1 MASILGAKL
10 SAKDMKIDFPHPS
23 DVTKTIKC
31 ILDPCH
37 ALKLIRNTWS
47 SMRVIY
53 NPDGK
58 KIDWSFIEKLVTL
71 QETEGL
77 HAGNKLRKS
86 HLEWRERPM
95 KVNIAAQTL
104 SASVADAIDFCR
116 SLNLKGFED
125 SEDTTEFIR
134 IVDTWFDILNSRN
147 PHGRGNKAPM
157 KTSNRHIWEPVLQKT
172 IQYINNLTWGCDKNL
187 MVEHKKKTGFLGV
200 IISSISVVKIFDEIR
215 TKNDYFKYLLTYKVS
230 QDHIELFFNAV
241 RARGGWCVNPT
252 PRHFSAAYKK
262 LLAHHQIKT
271 SVGNVVAM
279 DNTEI
284 LFVTRTKTQRYSDTL
299 ADPGD
304 TLNITYQRKFDTDF
318 EDNDSLVIE
327 EDICT
332 NLADFDDIEANELI
346 SLEMPPNYFVFS
358 EYTDN
363 AIGLIAGYVV
373 RMVGI
378 QFYL

>member
-1 MASILGAKL
+1 
-10 SAKDMKIDFPHPS
+10 
-23 DVTKTIKC
+23 
-31 ILDPCH
+31 
-37 ALKLIRNTWS
+37 
-47 SMRVIY
+47 
-53 NPDGK
+53 
-58 KIDWSFIEKLVTL
+58 
-71 QETEGL
+71 
-77 HAGNKLRKS
+77 
-86 HLEWRERPM
+86 M

-125 SEDTTEFIR
+125 SEATTEFIR
-134 IVDTWFDILNSRN
+134 IIDTWFDILNSRN
-147 PHGRGNKAPM
+147 PHGRGHKAPM
-157 KTSNRHIWEPVLQKT
+157 KTLNRHIWEPLLQKT
-172 IQYINNLTWGCDKNL
+172 VKYISNLTWGYDKKL
-187 MVEHKKKTGFLGV
+187 IVEHKEKTGFLGV
-200 IISSISVVKIFDEIR
+200 IISSISIVKIFDEIT

-284 LFVTRTKTQRYSDTL
+284 LFATRTKATRYSDTL

-304 TLNITYQRKFDTDF
+304 TLNITYQRKFGTDF
-318 EDNDSLVIE
+318 EDIDSLVIE
-327 EDICT
+327 EDICNT
-332 NLADFDDIEANELI
+332 VPDLEDIEANELI
-346 SLEMPPNYFVFS
+346 SIEMPPNYFVLS
-358 EYTDN
+358 EYMDN

-373 RMVGI
+373 RMVSI
-378 QFYL
+378 